1 MAMKRHSLLYLRL
14 CVLTLLAPTVLVAQI
29 PSVQLKVKEKS
40 GLFGISP
47 ERFATIALSTQN
59 RSLPLSSENV
69 NAGPFTYFLFRPAGD
84 WQIDQDFVNEEL
96 PKLTFIQGEQKF
108 PVMWKGE
115 ILSDSGGTS
124 LLLGISKDLKL
135 NQKFLSQFQL
145 GDAASQGEFNIPVE
159 FWPGYTV
166 LMGMLQDA
174 SKAVGE
180 KLYREAIP
188 LFEKILAR
196 PDLGIFPEHAE
207 VRGKRLQAFDTF
219 FEEQYTGF
227 LTTLLAENLKLKE
240 KITRVE
246 SFRPVFQFVVDS
258 LPRPALGITDAD
270 PALKALSSR
279 AGTALTKLTSV
290 RDSLQ
295 QALDD
300 QNVRWIIDASITGR
314 PSYLYEYIIEA
325 LAHGFSSLDFS
336 DTTNFVSR
344 ATLPPEIQTQLGKN
358 DLLESYETF
367 LRMAHR
373 RFQRHEPI
381 FPDPFL
387 ANVLRDSAAFS
398 LPTYSMLK
406 AVYDFYAGQHE
417 MALVEIFKVF
427 KTSSEPQLSARYDQ
441 MRVLIQ
447 IREKRI
453 HADVLKLIAEGG
465 EAEQSGNN
473 EVALERYRQ
482 ATVLAPGFAHA
493 LFCLGRFYARAND
506 PIRAL
511 TFYQQAYQADTLYLS
526 AYREAYNLYR
536 KGGNYKP
543 MIDVLTQAI
552 QRGNDYWETNIN
564 LGFAY
569 MGDGDV
575 ARAIEHFQRA
585 LLLNPK
591 SYQTNIQLGLAFQ
604 TVKDY
609 QKARDYFNKAIAIDP
624 LRQEAVDFLQKLN
637 DLQRAGK

>member
-1 MAMKRHSLLYLRL
+1 MKRPSVLNLRL
-14 CVLTLLAPTVLVAQI
+14 CVLTLLAASTLLAQA
-29 PSVQLKVKEKS
+29 PNVQLKVKEKS

-47 ERFATIALSTQN
+47 ERFAALALSNQN

-69 NAGPFTYFLFRPAGD
+69 NAGPFAYFLFHPAGD
-84 WQIDQDFVNEEL
+84 WKIDQDYINEEL
-96 PKLTFIQGEQKF
+96 PKLTIIQAEQKY

-124 LLLGISKDLKL
+124 VLLGFSKELKL
-135 NQKFLSQFQL
+135 NQKFLVQFQL

-159 FWPGYTV
+159 FWPGFST
-166 LMGMLQDA
+166 LTEMLLDA
-174 SKAVGE
+174 SKALDE
-180 KLYREAIP
+180 KAYRRAIP
-188 LFEKILAR
+188 LFEKVLGEQALA
-196 PDLGIFPEHAE
+196 IFPEYDE
-207 VRGKRLQAFDTF
+207 VRARRTQTFDTY
-219 FEEQYTGF
+219 FEAQYTGF
-227 LTTLLAENLKLKE
+227 ITTLLNEKLKLKE
-240 KITRVE
+240 KITQVE
-246 SFRPVFQFVVDS
+246 TYRPVFTFVVDS
-258 LPRPALGITDAD
+258 LPRPSLGISDAD
-270 PALKALSSR
+270 PAVKVLISR
-279 AGTALTKLTSV
+279 AATALAKLTSV

-295 QALDD
+295 QTLDD
-300 QNVRWIIDASITGR
+300 QNVRWIIEGSITGR
-314 PSYLYEYIIEA
+314 PSYLYEYMIEA

-336 DTTNFVSR
+336 DTSDFVSR

-373 RFQRHEPI
+373 RLQRREPI

-387 ANVLRDSAAFS
+387 ANILRDSAAFS

-406 AVYDFYAGQHE
+406 AVNDFYAGQFD
-417 MALVEIFKVF
+417 MAKVEIFRVF

-441 MRVLIQ
+441 MRVLIE
-447 IREKRI
+447 IRERQI
-453 HADVLKLIAEGG
+453 HADVLKLIAEGT
-465 EAEQSGNN
+465 EAERSGNN
-473 EVALERYRQ
+473 ELALEKYRQ

-511 TFYQQAYQADTLYLS
+511 TFYQQAYQTDSLYLS

-552 QRGNDYWETNIN
+552 QRGNNYWETNIN

-569 MGDGDV
+569 MGDGDI

-585 LLLNPK
+585 LDLNPK
-591 SYQTNIQLGLAFQ
+591 SYQTNIQLGLAYQ